1 MSYRVASFGGES
13 VAFDEGT
20 SVLLSGPSNP
30 TDDHL
35 YDLVAGG
42 ADDGDVAVVVTTNR
56 TADQVVSALERRDA
70 SGAERLGVVDVAS
83 DDSGDVDGARVRTLG
98 SPGDLTG
105 LSVEF
110 AKLLESFQE
119 REGDVD
125 RVRVGVSTVSTLLMY
140 AEVRTVFRFLH
151 VFTSRIRSADML
163 GGFTVT
169 PGMHDDQV
177 TNTVRTI
184 FDCEARVA
192 GDDLE
197 LSGTGYELE

>member
-1 MSYRVASFGGES
+1 VTYRVASFGGEA
-13 VAFDEGT
+13 VAFDDGT
-20 SVLLSGPSNP
+20 SVLLAGPTNP

-42 ADDGDVAVVVTTNR
+42 PDEGDVAIVVTTNR

-83 DDSGDVDGARVRTLG
+83 DDGGSVDGARVRTLG

-110 AKLLESFQE
+110 AKLLESFNE
-119 REGDVD
+119 SDGDVD

-151 VFTSRIRSADML
+151 VFTSRIGSADML

-169 PGMHDDQV
+169 PGMHDDQTV
-177 TNTVRTI
+177 NTVRTI
-184 FDCEARVA
+184 FDCEARV
-192 GDDLE
+192 GDDDLA
-197 LSGTGYELE
+197 LSGTGYERE